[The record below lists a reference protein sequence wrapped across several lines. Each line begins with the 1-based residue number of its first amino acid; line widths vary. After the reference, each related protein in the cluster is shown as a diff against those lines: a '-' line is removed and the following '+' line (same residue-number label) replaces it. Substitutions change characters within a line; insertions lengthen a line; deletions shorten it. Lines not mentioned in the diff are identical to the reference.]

1 MSNQPNLE
9 DTQPKSP
16 FNQLPG
22 EGRRPPRMIDPE
34 DSGRRAGC
42 GMMGFVGGL
51 MALFAVV
58 IVLLAGAAGWT
69 TGQREA
75 AAAAT
80 STQRAA
86 IDEQLSRIPSDVS
99 SGNTVLLDARL
110 RFLEALGVQQ
120 VGEFAP
126 TATALFISS
135 QPTLT
140 PTPTPTLE
148 ATVIAPEVTPEVT
161 EAPIPTV
168 GAGGYDLASIYQ
180 QAQNSFGAGAYE
192 DAAEYL
198 DVIIAVDEGYESAAV
213 RRLMSQT
220 LNAWARSLYQA
231 MQPAAANLVIDRAR
245 QYGALEDGLEYE
257 SYAATLYLN
266 ARALVGSDYSA
277 AIQALRELVNLGA
290 GGRYYQEALQM
301 LFNAYVGYGDAWAA
315 QGAYCPAEQ
324 QYRNALQVLSSGSV
338 SAKLSTAVNFC
349 QNGTPTPDP
358 LAGQGGVGSGGGLPP
373 IGAPGQ

>member
-22 EGRRPPRMIDPE
+22 EGRRPPRTIDPE
-34 DSGRRAGC
+34 DPGRRGGC
-42 GMMGFVGGL
+42 GMMGILGAL
-51 MALFAVV
+51 MVMFAVV

-86 IDEQLSRIPSDVS
+86 IDEQLSRIPGDVS
-99 SGNTVLLDARL
+99 TGNIVLLDARL

-120 VGEFAP
+120 INEFAP

-135 QPTLT
+135 QPTIT

-148 ATVIAPEVTPEVT
+148 AVVVTPDIAPEVT
-161 EAPIPTV
+161 EAPLPTA
-168 GAGGYDLASIYQ
+168 GTGGYDLASIYQ
-180 QAQNSFGAGAYE
+180 QAQNSFSAGAYE

-198 DVIIAVDEGYESAAV
+198 DVIIAVDESYETAAV

-231 MQPAAANLVIDRAR
+231 MQPAAGNLVIDRAR

-266 ARALVGSDYSA
+266 ARAMVGSDYAA

-301 LFNAYVGYGDAWAA
+301 LFNQYVAYGDAWAA

-324 QYRNALQVLSSGSV
+324 QYRNALQVLTSGSV
-338 SAKLSTAVNFC
+338 SAKLNTAVNFC

-358 LAGQGGVGSGGGLPP
+358 LTGQGGVGSGGGLPP